1 MASTNND
8 PLDFINNSPGIQ
20 SGSQADL
27 VQLLLYEIIRVK
39 ELITYYDSIPNG
51 GGQLGSSILN
61 ELVSEAYNS
70 LVNYDTVLMQK
81 YYDLL
86 LNCDWF
92 RGKSESRKSPEVRK
106 TELIST
112 FTTLPTFYIFPT
124 TTTLITFS
132 QPNHT
137 ALHKRTPGCI
147 KSERFF
153 LAFFNYIAFPVA
165 WYAMSRWLQGFAYRT
180 SISWWVFAIA
190 ALLAIVITITT
201 VSFRAIKAALMNPVT
216 SLRAE

>member
-1 MASTNND
+1 MTAANND
-8 PLDFINNSPGIQ
+8 PLSFINHNPGIQ

-86 LNCDWF
+86 LNCD
-92 RGKSESRKSPEVRK
+92 
-106 TELIST
+106 
-112 FTTLPTFYIFPT
+112 
-124 TTTLITFS
+124 
-132 QPNHT
+132 
-137 ALHKRTPGCI
+137 
-147 KSERFF
+147 
-153 LAFFNYIAFPVA
+153 
-165 WYAMSRWLQGFAYRT
+165 
-180 SISWWVFAIA
+180 
-190 ALLAIVITITT
+190 
-201 VSFRAIKAALMNPVT
+201 
-216 SLRAE
+216 